1 MGCHFLFQCMK
12 VKSESEVAQS
22 CPTLC
27 DPMDC
32 SPPGSSVHGIF
43 QTTPSNLKTSGEI
56 VSRWGGIGDPTHH
69 SSSLHGIFQARVL
82 EWVPLPSHKWDLTK
96 LKSFFKEKE
105 NESFSVMSNSL
116 QTARLL
122 CPWNSLG
129 HNTGVGSLQGIFPA
143 QGSNPGLPHCRQI
156 LYHLSYQGRK
166 GNHKQKQKTSYRLTC
181 GI

>member
-1 MGCHFLFQCMK
+1 MK
-12 VKSESEVAQS
+12 VKRESEVTQL
-22 CPTLC
+22 CPTLSH
-27 DPMDC
+27 PMDC
-32 SPPGSSVHGIF
+32 SPPG
-43 QTTPSNLKTSGEI
+43 
-56 VSRWGGIGDPTHH
+56 
-69 SSSLHGIFQARVL
+69 SSLHGIFQARVL

-105 NESFSVMSNSL
+105 NESFSVMSNPL

-129 HNTGVGSLQGIFPA
+129 HNTGVGSLSRLQGIFPA